1 MSKLK
6 LIPVRQPLV
15 LWKPVVINF
24 PQTTTLLALSLMG
37 GVLMFT
43 PMVATIGDHV
53 PPYFREEVIKISEAV
68 RSALL
73 LVIGFYFAK
82 VVNAG
87 QESMANRA
95 MDVAEKSVP
104 QQFPAPASAQ
114 VAADQVATAAQKRA
128 DEINET
134 DFERNRDATQG

>member
-1 MSKLK
+1 MSRLK
-6 LIPVRQPLV
+6 LMPVRQPLV

-43 PMVATIGDHV
+43 PMVAMIGDQV

-95 MDVAEKSVP
+95 LDVAEKSVP
-104 QQFPAPASAQ
+104 PPAPVSVRQAAEDVAHAAQ
-114 VAADQVATAAQKRA
+114 DRADQISDV
-128 DEINET
+128 DL
-134 DFERNRDATQG
+134 ERNRDATST